1 MAKQEQI
8 VSKRPQ
14 AYLDVSLG
22 SFLAYDI
29 DTILNSPLLSHIY
42 FQLSKES
49 SDRLNYKCGIIVSGT
64 STPPTKGGEIAHDGT
79 NP

>member
-22 SFLAYDI
+22 SFLVHDI
-29 DTILNSPLLSHIY
+29 ELILNSPLLSHMLYSIVKEQVNKK
-42 FQLSKES
+42 QLFFY
-49 SDRLNYKCGIIVSGT
+49 LF
-64 STPPTKGGEIAHDGT
+64 A
-79 NP
+79 